1 MCTFVFLQPI
11 LDQSIHWSI
20 INQSVSHTTQIN
32 QSITDIQCARLPS
45 TPSGLICS
53 QIMLTYLYFMD
64 PFVPAPKTPLETES
78 FVTIYYN
85 IGQLLIM
92 HWHNFQSQKKRT
104 GLKVYF
110 IHTPAVKLYNTH
122 TSSARQAYCI
132 SDFGRRDTQLGV
144 GDEHRLGAAH
154 KLRHHFRGVS

>member
-1 MCTFVFLQPI
+1 MCTYVFLQPI

-20 INQSVSHTTQIN
+20 INQSVSHTCVFLQSLPDQSIPRSTN
-32 QSITDIQCARLPS
+32 QS
-45 TPSGLICS
+45 
-53 QIMLTYLYFMD
+53 LTFNVLVFLQPVPDQYVLRSSWHMYFMD

-104 GLKVYF
+104 GLKLYF
-110 IHTPAVKLYNTH
+110 LHTWAVKLYNTH

-144 GDEHRLGAAH
+144 GNEHH
-154 KLRHHFRGVS
+154 